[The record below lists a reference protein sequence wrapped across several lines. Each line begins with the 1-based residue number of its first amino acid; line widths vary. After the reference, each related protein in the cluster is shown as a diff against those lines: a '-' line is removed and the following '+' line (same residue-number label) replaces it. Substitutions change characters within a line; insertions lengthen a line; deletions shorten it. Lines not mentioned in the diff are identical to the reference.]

1 MDSSLDTRTVGLRD
15 RQKLERER
23 RIVKAAEK
31 LFARKGYA
39 EVAME
44 DVAARAGLAVGTIYN
59 YFPSK
64 SALLLAIVRRESES
78 LLARGRKIL
87 DHPPRDPV
95 AAACAFTGI
104 FLDDLTRDD
113 RRLWRELFG
122 AAIADPSVVGR
133 RLFEGDAQL
142 VSQLASLLEHYGTCG
157 VLASDLEPIPA
168 ATVLY
173 GVCFTWMTA
182 YLMND
187 AISAEMVR
195 NEIRRGTM
203 IAMRGLFPRT
213 RRNLNYQRR
222 CRTMIEIVE
231 GFPDNVVGI
240 LAKGE
245 VTRKDYLEV
254 VIPAIEKA
262 LKRNAKVRL
271 YYELGSEFTGIDL
284 GAEWEDFKIGIEH
297 LSRWER
303 VAVVTDVAWI
313 RHAVDAFRF
322 LMPGEFRVFT
332 TGQTSEARKWI
343 VAA

>member
-1 MDSSLDTRTVGLRD
+1 MDSSLNARPVGLRD

-64 SALLLAIVRRESES
+64 SALLLAIVRRETES
-78 LLARGRKIL
+78 MLARGRKIL
-87 DHPPRDPV
+87 DDPPRDAV
-95 AAACAFTGI
+95 AAACAFTEI
-104 FLDDLTRDD
+104 FLEDFTRDD

-142 VSQLASLLEHYGTCG
+142 VSQLASLLERYRNSMAI
-157 VLASDLEPIPA
+157 LASDIEPMPA

-187 AISAEMVR
+187 SISAEMVR
-195 NEIRRGTM
+195 NEIRRGTA
-203 IAMRGLFPRT
+203 IAMRGLFPRANAISIIT
-213 RRNLNYQRR
+213 R
-222 CRTMIEIVE
+222 
-231 GFPDNVVGI
+231 
-240 LAKGE
+240 
-245 VTRKDYLEV
+245 
-254 VIPAIEKA
+254 
-262 LKRNAKVRL
+262 
-271 YYELGSEFTGIDL
+271 
-284 GAEWEDFKIGIEH
+284 
-297 LSRWER
+297 
-303 VAVVTDVAWI
+303 
-313 RHAVDAFRF
+313 
-322 LMPGEFRVFT
+322 
-332 TGQTSEARKWI
+332 GQAP
-343 VAA
+343 